1 MTDGWEGAAIAVTK
15 CPDCHREVS
24 TLAVACPHCGRP
36 LASVSAPP
44 TAKQPGFV
52 MGILCLF
59 VLLPI
64 LGGWVLWSGIEA
76 IRTREDFD
84 AAFGIPLHSKGTEAV
99 VSGCV
104 KCGVGL
110 LLLLPV
116 VFVLMGL
123 LLRFRKSVTK
133 ADES

>member
-1 MTDGWEGAAIAVTK
+1 
-15 CPDCHREVS
+15 
-24 TLAVACPHCGRP
+24 
-36 LASVSAPP
+36 
-44 TAKQPGFV
+44 
-52 MGILCLF
+52 MGILCV
-59 VLLPI
+59 VLLLPT
-64 LGGWVLWSGIEA
+64 LGGWLLWSGIEA

-110 LLLLPV
+110 LILLPV
-116 VFVLMGL
+116 VVVLMVL
-123 LLRFRKSVTK
+123 VLRFRKSVTK